1 MLQVVPYRRGLM
13 DVGSP
18 VGVPLVYG
26 QVQAVAVWELPTTP
40 LPYESLYCEFV
51 LDIGGGTV
59 GVRTHATAPDLAK
72 KLGTA
77 KVNRGDWIVVR
88 RPRIDIL
95 AFTPATTPT
104 NG

>member
-1 MLQVVPYRRGLM
+1 
-13 DVGSP
+13 
-18 VGVPLVYG
+18 
-26 QVQAVAVWELPTTP
+26 VAVWELPTTP

-95 AFTPATTPT
+95 AFTPQIMP
-104 NG
+104 